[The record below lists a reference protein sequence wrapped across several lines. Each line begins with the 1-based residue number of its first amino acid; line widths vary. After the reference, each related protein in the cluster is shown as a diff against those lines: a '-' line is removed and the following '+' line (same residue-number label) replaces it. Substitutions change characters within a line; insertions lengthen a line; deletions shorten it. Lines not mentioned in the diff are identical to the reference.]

1 MAGLKAY
8 LATRLNMLAI
18 QKSKMY
24 GDWQVT
30 LDADGDHLVYF
41 NSEFPDE
48 KLYSNPLLSCASLKR
63 HMQQVNGET
72 VRYLSSETAM
82 KHDDREICSG
92 SRWSREAISQV
103 LCEAGRWQL
112 TSAMEEQQF
121 PGMPAPECTCDGC
134 KACYFARFEDIFPDH
149 RFLRVRQPVSYVSSL
164 HQTLSFSESSSE
176 LDGSSEYKLPSSS
189 SDSSEP
195 IEECEEHVNS
205 LSSSKYQS
213 KNATEMSA
221 LSGLDSEGYDVFE
234 RGAMLYANEEMEE
247 EALQAAFDQWKA
259 DRATARNARVKKE
272 KTEYDDLMV
281 FLNMLEKRHE
291 QSCSWTVPVPGTAE
305 YEHLCL
311 RKCFTSHYL

>member
-149 RFLRVRQPVSYVSSL
+149 RFLRVRRPVSYFSSL
-164 HQTLSFSESSSE
+164 PQTLSSESSSG
-176 LDGSSEYKLPSSS
+176 LDGSSEYKLPSSES
-189 SDSSEP
+189 ESSEP
-195 IEECEEHVNS
+195 IEEREEHVNS
-205 LSSSKYQS
+205 PSSSQYQS
-213 KNATEMSA
+213 KNATEVSA

-234 RGAMLYANEEMEE
+234 RGGMLYANEEMEE

-259 DRATARNARVKKE
+259 DRASARNARSKKE

-281 FLNMLEKRHE
+281 FLTMLEKRHK

>member
-1 MAGLKAY
+1 MRGISSRMHLAVLYFCIRVACFPHHIRIMDCSLLCCAWRCRFTLPQGMSIGSAINNVHSVTPDSCATRADEGSSDSSNSRSPMAGLKAC

-134 KACYFARFEDIFPDH
+134 MALGRVPPVLFGNLLEPRHDLLLQVVNCGAR
-149 RFLRVRQPVSYVSSL
+149 
-164 HQTLSFSESSSE
+164 
-176 LDGSSEYKLPSSS
+176 
-189 SDSSEP
+189 
-195 IEECEEHVNS
+195 
-205 LSSSKYQS
+205 
-213 KNATEMSA
+213 
-221 LSGLDSEGYDVFE
+221 
-234 RGAMLYANEEMEE
+234 
-247 EALQAAFDQWKA
+247 
-259 DRATARNARVKKE
+259 
-272 KTEYDDLMV
+272 
-281 FLNMLEKRHE
+281 RHE
-291 QSCSWTVPVPGTAE
+291 ERDDA
-305 YEHLCL
+305 
-311 RKCFTSHYL
+311 R